1 MVSLAP
7 YISHQKRCLAEAPAL
22 AEIEVKLPHLV
33 AGPGHTVRIPPELM
47 PPEDRAMDYFEIF
60 FANVHP
66 YVPVINQSYFY
77 QQWHTDRQSISPLML
92 EAMFACA
99 GRMSD
104 DPAQGAQWLA
114 LASSQSMT
122 AFITG

>member
-47 PPEDRAMDYFEIF
+47 PPEDQAMDYFEIF
-60 FANVHP
+60 FRKRTPLRSCDKSILFLSAMAYRSAINLSAHAGGYVRLRWTNV
-66 YVPVINQSYFY
+66 
-77 QQWHTDRQSISPLML
+77 
-92 EAMFACA
+92 
-99 GRMSD
+99 G
-104 DPAQGAQWLA
+104 
-114 LASSQSMT
+114 
-122 AFITG
+122 